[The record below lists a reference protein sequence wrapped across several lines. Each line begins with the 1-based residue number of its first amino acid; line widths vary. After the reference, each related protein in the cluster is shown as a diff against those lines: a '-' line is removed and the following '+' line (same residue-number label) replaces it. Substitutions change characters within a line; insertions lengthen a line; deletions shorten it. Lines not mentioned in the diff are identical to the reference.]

1 MITLT
6 EFLNCLEENVSRIT
20 HYESAGDGSGGG
32 CDCIGLII
40 GALRLAGF
48 KWPGT
53 HGSNWAA
60 RNAMD
65 GLEHIADPGKLFLGE
80 IVFKAHEPGEKG
92 YDLPGAYKNSP
103 DQRDYYHVGV
113 VTGTA
118 PLVITHCT
126 SVPGGIQR
134 DNRLGAWKWGGK
146 LKYVDYQ
153 GGDAN
158 MEEPLYRATV
168 TAESGKTVRMR
179 TGPST
184 NAWVEEEVPIGT
196 EVEVLDVLN
205 GWCKIRLENGKTGY
219 MMGKFLRE
227 LGGNEEPAA
236 GDLISRSALLAAYD
250 ASHEGPPGN
259 ARRLIE
265 DAPAVEDMVPKA
277 EYEALA
283 QRLKKIAFA
292 LME

>member
-6 EFLNCLEENVSRIT
+6 GFLDCLEENVARIT
-20 HYESAGDGSGGG
+20 HYEKGGDGSDGG

-134 DNRLGAWKWGGK
+134 DNKLGAWKWGGK
-146 LKYVDYQ
+146 LKYVDYEK
-153 GGDAN
+153 GVEP

-184 NAWVEEEVPIGT
+184 NAWVVQEVPLGA

-205 GWCKIRLENGKTGY
+205 GWSKIRLDNGKTGY

-227 LGGNEEPAA
+227 IGETQEITPDPN
-236 GDLISRSALLAAYD
+236 
-250 ASHEGPPGN
+250 
-259 ARRLIE
+259 
-265 DAPAVEDMVPKA
+265 VVVVPRP
-277 EYEALA
+277 EYESMVQRIRELALEM
-283 QRLKKIAFA
+283 LG
-292 LME
+292 LMEK

>member
-6 EFLNCLEENVSRIT
+6 EFLNCLEENVARIT

-65 GLEHIADPGKLFLGE
+65 GLELIHGPEELFLGE

-92 YDLPGAYKNSP
+92 YDAATVNGSYRASADK
-103 DQRDYYHVGV
+103 RDYYHVGV
-113 VTGTA
+113 VTGTV

-126 SVPGGIQR
+126 TVPGGIQL
-134 DNRLGAWKWGGK
+134 DNRLGAWKWGGR
-146 LKYVDYQ
+146 LKYVDYEK
-153 GGDAN
+153 GVEP

-184 NAWVEEEVPIGT
+184 NAWVAQEVPLGT

-205 GWCKIRLENGKTGY
+205 GWSKIRLENGKTGY

-227 LGGNEEPAA
+227 IGKTQETTPDPNVVVIP
-236 GDLISRSALLAAYD
+236 R
-250 ASHEGPPGN
+250 P
-259 ARRLIE
+259 
-265 DAPAVEDMVPKA
+265 
-277 EYEALA
+277 EYESMV
-283 QRLKKIAFA
+283 QRLLELA
-292 LME
+292 LGMRDLMN